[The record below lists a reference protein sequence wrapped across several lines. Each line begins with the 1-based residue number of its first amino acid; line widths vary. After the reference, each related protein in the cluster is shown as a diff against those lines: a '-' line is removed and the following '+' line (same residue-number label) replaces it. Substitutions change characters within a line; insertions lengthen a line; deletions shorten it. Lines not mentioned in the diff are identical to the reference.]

1 MHEVAGAIDG
11 VDDPGW
17 AGGEHTL
24 GPGGCGLFCNEP
36 AGTEGLSLSQCPT
49 FSRRARVTAPV
60 QPPPPAAPNQSAS
73 HWQLWRHT
81 RKTEQTRQRCRSS
94 EHLKECGGRRNLV
107 PNSAAEAQ
115 KVMLVRRAEPGP
127 WKSNYHPHFPLP
139 QVTSTLPSLVSASF
153 SLGENKGLSREQCGQ
168 QEALHPPCP
177 EC

>member
-36 AGTEGLSLSQCPT
+36 AGAGGLSLSQCPT
-49 FSRRARVTAPV
+49 FSRRPCVTATRFWVPAPV
-60 QPPPPAAPNQSAS
+60 QLPPPAAPNQSGS
-73 HWQLWRHT
+73 HCGSLGGTQG
-81 RKTEQTRQRCRSS
+81 KRSRPGRDA
-94 EHLKECGGRRNLV
+94 EHLNECGSKRNLV
-107 PNSAAEAQ
+107 PSSAAEAQ
-115 KVMLVRRAEPGP
+115 KFMLARRAEPGL

-153 SLGENKGLSREQCGQ
+153 SLGENKDL
-168 QEALHPPCP
+168 
-177 EC
+177 